1 MKKVII
7 FGAESAFF
15 YFSDFN
21 FKNSLDGSLKMFCD
35 SFSLSLILKIT
46 KVPHKRLTGPDYMD
60 HLLKLYKN
68 RKIMIIGG
76 CKKAHENIRKKYELK
91 NTFFYDGYVNEKNLN
106 SILLEKVYDFSPKLI
121 FVCLGIKKQEYV
133 ANMIWKNCFN
143 DKNLKD
149 SIIVGT
155 GAAVDFLGNT
165 KIRSS
170 LIWRK
175 IGLEWFP
182 RLLREPRI
190 APRLMRSLFGCFI
203 ILFKYKELSENKLFF
218 AKKF

>member
-1 MKKVII
+1 M
-7 FGAESAFF
+7 
-15 YFSDFN
+15 
-21 FKNSLDGSLKMFCD
+21 
-35 SFSLSLILKIT
+35 
-46 KVPHKRLTGPDYMD
+46 
-60 HLLKLYKN
+60 
-68 RKIMIIGG
+68 
-76 CKKAHENIRKKYELK
+76 
-91 NTFFYDGYVNEKNLN
+91 
-106 SILLEKVYDFSPKLI
+106 I

-133 ANMIWKNCFN
+133 ANIIWKNCCN
-143 DKNLKD
+143 DKNLND
-149 SIIVGT
+149 TIIVGT

-190 APRLMRSLFGCFI
+190 GPRLLRSLFGCFF
-203 ILFKYKELSENKLFF
+203 ILFKYKELSKNKLFF

>member
-21 FKNSLDGSLKMFCD
+21 FKDSLNGSLKMFCD

-46 KVPHKRLTGPDYMD
+46 GVPHKRLTGPDYMD
-60 HLLKLYKN
+60 HCLKLYKN
-68 RKIMIIGG
+68 NKIMIIGG
-76 CKKAHENIRKKYELK
+76 CKQAHENIKKKYQLK
-91 NTFFYDGYVNEKNLN
+91 NTFFYNGFINKKNFD
-106 SILLEKVYDFSPKLI
+106 SSLLEKVYDFSPKII

-133 ANMIWKNCFN
+133 ANIIWKNCCN
-143 DKNLKD
+143 DKKLND
-149 SIIVGT
+149 TIIVGT

-190 APRLMRSLFGCFI
+190 GPRLLRSLFGCFI
-203 ILFKYKELSENKLFF
+203 ILFKYKELSKNKLFF